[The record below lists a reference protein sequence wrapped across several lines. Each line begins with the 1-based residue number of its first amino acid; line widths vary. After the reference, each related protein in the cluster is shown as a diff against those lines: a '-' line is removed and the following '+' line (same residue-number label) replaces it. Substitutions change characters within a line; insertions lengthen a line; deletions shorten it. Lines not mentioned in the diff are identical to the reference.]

1 MGWQTHRGKAVLVH
15 ILTLMTYV
23 SAWFFPFP
31 PPPGASVTFVVASAV
46 SLVFAFMAVTLAM
59 QNRYDGMPWAATH
72 HEQAIRTLII
82 GFVLWTV
89 ASALQFITPA
99 LAMVS
104 FVVHIAV
111 ALWAALRSVVGIVLA
126 LMRKPTLNARGWLL

>member
-31 PPPGASVTFVVASAV
+31 PPPGATIIFIVASVV

-59 QNRYDGMPWAATH
+59 QNRYEGMPWAATH

-99 LAMVS
+99 LAIVS
-104 FVVHIAV
+104 SVVHIAV
-111 ALWAALRSVVGIVLA
+111 ALWAVLRSVVGIVLA